1 MKSYAILLTLLAV
14 CLFGIYGIQSVEGDS
29 VGRAKSNDL
38 KFTYFYKLSGTSP
51 YIRYVNKSEGKVYD
65 LTNDTLSDSAT
76 WTDTDIALEDKMAVI
91 GGWQIPD
98 DKLPPA
104 GTYDLLL
111 YDVDTAEG
119 SRANTDEVAR
129 GKHVIVDGS
138 TVRIIT
144 LSDI

>member
-38 KFTYFYKLSGTSP
+38 KFNYFYNITGTAP
-51 YIRYVNKSEGKVYD
+51 YIRYVNKNVGKVYEE
-65 LTNDTLSDSAT
+65 TTGNLSNTTT
-76 WTDTDIALEDKMAVI
+76 WTITDVSLEDSMADI

-98 DKLPPA
+98 DKIPPA
-104 GTYDLLL
+104 GTYDVLL

-119 SRANTDEVAR
+119 SRSNTDTVTR
-129 GKHVIVDGS
+129 GKHAQVDG
-138 TVRIIT
+138 RIIT
-144 LSDI
+144 FSDI